1 MAPGRRPC
9 DHRFTRR
16 RGCQDRWRCITAT
29 TAGLAAERLALLAL
43 LPLLPLLAKA
53 ALAAAL
59 LLAAELAADTSARAD
74 ELLQPGLDVALA
86 VVGLVRDPLNE
97 IVDVTSRVEVRGADL
112 SEFIEKSVPDLL
124 PVLPQLLFDLLLLL
138 LLCHHVFFL
147 SPGLTE
153 QEVTL
158 LH

>member
-9 DHRFTRR
+9 DHRFARR

-43 LPLLPLLAKA
+43 LPLLALLLAKA

-86 VVGLVRDPLNE
+86 VVSLVRDPLNE

-138 LLCHHVFFL
+138 LLCHHVF
-147 SPGLTE
+147 SSRRD
-153 QEVTL
+153 
-158 LH
+158 